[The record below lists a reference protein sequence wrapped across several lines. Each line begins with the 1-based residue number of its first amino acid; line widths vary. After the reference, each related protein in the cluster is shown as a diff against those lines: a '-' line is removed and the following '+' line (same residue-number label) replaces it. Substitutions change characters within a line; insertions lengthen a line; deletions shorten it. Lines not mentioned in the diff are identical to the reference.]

1 MDANIRSLKEVLPY
15 PFSKNRL
22 TGWLQKGNIN
32 MKNRKP
38 TKYAGIFSYESK
50 GMKLY
55 GLKFSHKGTQV
66 QKQGYT
72 SLATARQA
80 RAEISTAIETGEYF
94 KKEYT
99 LDEYFEIYANLK
111 VKSGKWNKT
120 TEKTFKATYKMI
132 SNDLKKKK
140 LEEISRQDIQM
151 LNIKLGEQYRST
163 TISAVLGLLSSILEH
178 AYQNE
183 VLTRNR
189 AKGIEPVKSKKH
201 KFKKELSMK
210 DFNIVKKYIKN
221 HYDIMVQ
228 VAFMLLS
235 YGLRRGEVLAIRQS
249 AIIFQNNATKIHI
262 DKSRTAL
269 YPDGKGTK
277 TGKNRD
283 IFITAEDTELL
294 KKAIK
299 LSKERYVANKNISY
313 TEDAWLLVQK
323 NGEPFRISS
332 LNSILI
338 TVKKKTGINITPH
351 ILRHFFAT
359 QAQSTNINPRLIANF
374 LGHENVSMTDHY
386 SHPTDEGG
394 ILVME
399 KVNQKLN

>member
-1 MDANIRSLKEVLPY
+1 
-15 PFSKNRL
+15 
-22 TGWLQKGNIN
+22 

-38 TKYAGIFSYESK
+38 TKYVGIFSYESK

-94 KKEYT
+94 KQEYT
-99 LDEYFEIYANLK
+99 LDEYFEIYVNLK

-120 TEKTFKATYKMI
+120 SEETLKKVYNMI
-132 SNDLKKKK
+132 SANLKKKK
-140 LEEISRQDIQM
+140 LEDISRQDIQL
-151 LNIKLGEQYRST
+151 LNINLGEKYRSN
-163 TISAVLGLLSSILEH
+163 TISSVLGLLSSVLEH

-183 VLTRNR
+183 VLSRNR
-189 AKGIEPVKSKKH
+189 AKGIEPVKSNKP
-201 KFKKELSMK
+201 KFNKELSIE
-210 DFNIVKKYIKN
+210 DFNTIKKYIHD

-235 YGLRRGEVLAIRQS
+235 YGLRRGEILAIRQS
-249 AIIFQNNATKIHI
+249 VITFKDNVTKIHI
-262 DKSRTAL
+262 DKSRTRL
-269 YPDGKGTK
+269 YRDGKGTK
-277 TGKNRD
+277 TGKERD
-283 IFITAEDTELL
+283 IFITLEDTELL

-299 LSKERYVANKNISY
+299 LSKERYLASKNKSY
-313 TEDAWLLVQK
+313 NEDEWLLVEQS
-323 NGEPFRISS
+323 GESFY
-332 LNSILI
+332 I
-338 TVKKKTGINITPH
+338 TKMNNIFANIKRKTGINITPH

-359 QAQSTNINPRLIANF
+359 QAQATNVNPRLIANF
-374 LGHENVSMTDHY
+374 LGHTNISMTDHY
-386 SHPTDEGG
+386 SHPTDDGG
-394 ILVME
+394 ILVMK

>member
-1 MDANIRSLKEVLPY
+1 
-15 PFSKNRL
+15 
-22 TGWLQKGNIN
+22 

-80 RAEISTAIETGEYF
+80 RAEISTEIETGEYF

-120 TEKTFKATYKMI
+120 TEKTLKQIYKMI
-132 SNDLKKKK
+132 DENLKKKK
-140 LEEISRQDIQM
+140 LEDISRQDIQL
-151 LNIKLGEQYRST
+151 LNIKLGEKYRSK
-163 TISAVLGLLSSILEH
+163 TIAAVLGLLSSTLEQ

-183 VLTRNR
+183 VVSRNR
-189 AKGIEPVKSKKH
+189 AKGIEPVKSSKP
-201 KFKKELSMK
+201 KFSKELSLE
-210 DFNIVKKYIKN
+210 DFNIIKKYIHD

-235 YGLRRGEVLAIRQS
+235 YGLRRGEVLAIRKS
-249 AIIFQNNATKIHI
+249 VITFKDNLTKIHI
-262 DKSRTAL
+262 DKSRTRL
-269 YPDGKGTK
+269 YPDGKCTK
-277 TGKNRD
+277 TGKERD
-283 IFITAEDTELL
+283 IFITTDDTDLL

-299 LSKERYVANKNISY
+299 LSKEYYMANKNTSY
-313 TEDAWLLVQK
+313 TEDAWILVEQ
-323 NGEPFRISS
+323 NGEPFYIEKM
-332 LNSILI
+332 NTIFI
-338 TVKKKTGINITPH
+338 DVKKKTGINITPH

-359 QAQSTNINPRLIANF
+359 QAQSSNINPRLIANF
-374 LGHENVSMTDHY
+374 LGHTNVSMTDHY

-399 KVNQKLN
+399 KVNQKIN

>member
-1 MDANIRSLKEVLPY
+1 
-15 PFSKNRL
+15 
-22 TGWLQKGNIN
+22 

-99 LDEYFEIYANLK
+99 LDEYFEIYVNLK

-120 TEKTFKATYKMI
+120 SETTFTTIYDMI
-132 SNDLKKKK
+132 STSLKKKK
-140 LEEISRQDIQM
+140 LEDISRQDIQM
-151 LNIKLGEQYRST
+151 LNIKLGEKYRSS
-163 TISAVLGLLSSILEH
+163 TISSILGLLSSVLEH

-183 VLTRNR
+183 VLSRNR
-189 AKGIEPVKSKKH
+189 AKGIEPVKSNKPQ
-201 KFKKELSMK
+201 FNKELSLE
-210 DFNIVKKYIKN
+210 DFNVIKKYIFD

-249 AIIFQNNATKIHI
+249 VITFKDNVTKIHI
-262 DKSRTAL
+262 DRSRTVL

-277 TGKNRD
+277 TGQERD
-283 IFITAEDTELL
+283 IFINEDDTE
-294 KKAIK
+294 
-299 LSKERYVANKNISY
+299 
-313 TEDAWLLVQK
+313 
-323 NGEPFRISS
+323 F
-332 LNSILI
+332 
-338 TVKKKTGINITPH
+338 
-351 ILRHFFAT
+351 
-359 QAQSTNINPRLIANF
+359 
-374 LGHENVSMTDHY
+374 
-386 SHPTDEGG
+386 
-394 ILVME
+394 
-399 KVNQKLN
+399 

>member
-1 MDANIRSLKEVLPY
+1 
-15 PFSKNRL
+15 
-22 TGWLQKGNIN
+22 

-99 LDEYFEIYANLK
+99 LDEYFQIYVNLK
-111 VKSGKWNKT
+111 VKSGKWNKNSEGT
-120 TEKTFKATYKMI
+120 LRKIYAMI
-132 SNDLKKKK
+132 SQKLKDKKM
-140 LEEISRQDIQM
+140 EDISRQDIQL
-151 LNIKLGEQYRST
+151 LNIALGQKYRT
-163 TISAVLGLLSSILEH
+163 KTISSILGLLSSIFEH

-183 VLTRNR
+183 FLSRNR
-189 AKGIEPVKSKKH
+189 AKGIEPVQNDKQ
-201 KFKKELSMK
+201 KFSKELLLE
-210 DFNIVKKYIKN
+210 DFSIVKKYVADHCDVI
-221 HYDIMVQ
+221 VQ
-228 VAFMLLS
+228 AMFMLLS
-235 YGLRRGEVLAIRQS
+235 YGLRRGETLAIRQS
-249 AIIFQNNATKIHI
+249 VIKYEEHFTKIHI
-262 DKSRTAL
+262 DKSRTEY

-277 TGKNRD
+277 TGKERD
-283 IFITAEDTELL
+283 IFITTEDTALL

-299 LSKERYVANKNISY
+299 LSKERYIANKNINYS
-313 TEDAWLLVQK
+313 K
-323 NGEPFRISS
+323 NSWIFVGATGEPLPVQYINRIF
-332 LNSILI
+332 NNI
-338 TVKKKTGINITPH
+338 TLQTGIKITPH

-359 QAQSTNINPRLIANF
+359 QAQSSNINPRLVADF
-374 LGHENVSMTDHY
+374 LGHKNIAMTNHY
-386 SHPTDEGG
+386 THATDDGG

-399 KVNQKLN
+399 KVNQKIN

>member
-1 MDANIRSLKEVLPY
+1 
-15 PFSKNRL
+15 
-22 TGWLQKGNIN
+22 
-32 MKNRKP
+32 MKNRKS

-111 VKSGKWNKT
+111 IKSGKWNKT
-120 TEKTFKATYKMI
+120 SERTLTQIYKMI
-132 SNDLKKKK
+132 DDNLKKKK
-140 LEEISRQDIQM
+140 LEDISRQDIQL
-151 LNIKLGEQYRST
+151 LNIKLGKKYRSK
-163 TISAVLGLLSSILEH
+163 TISAILGLLSSTLEH

-183 VLTRNR
+183 VLSRNR
-189 AKGIEPVKSKKH
+189 AKGIEPVKSSKP
-201 KFKKELSMK
+201 KFSKELSLE
-210 DFNIVKKYIKN
+210 DFNIIKKYIHD
-221 HYDIMVQ
+221 HYDVMVQ

-249 AIIFQNNATKIHI
+249 VLTFKDNVTKIHI
-262 DKSRTAL
+262 DKSRTKM
-269 YPDGKGTK
+269 YPDGKCTK
-277 TGKNRD
+277 TGKKRD

-299 LSKERYVANKNISY
+299 LSKERYVANKNRSY
-313 TEDAWLLVQK
+313 TEDAWILVEP
-323 NGEPFRISS
+323 NGEPFYIEKM
-332 LNSILI
+332 NSVFV
-338 TVKKKTGINITPH
+338 TVESRTGIKITPH
-351 ILRHFFAT
+351 VLRHFFAT
-359 QAQSTNINPRLIANF
+359 QAQSTNVNPRLIANF
-374 LGHENVSMTDHY
+374 LGHTNISMTDHY
-386 SHPTDEGG
+386 THPTDEGG

>member
-1 MDANIRSLKEVLPY
+1 
-15 PFSKNRL
+15 
-22 TGWLQKGNIN
+22 

-72 SLATARQA
+72 SLSTARQA

-94 KKEYT
+94 KQEYT
-99 LDEYFEIYANLK
+99 LDEYFEIYVNLK

-120 TEKTFKATYKMI
+120 SEETLKKVYNMI
-132 SNDLKKKK
+132 SANLKKKK
-140 LEEISRQDIQM
+140 LEDISRQDIQL
-151 LNIKLGEQYRST
+151 LNINLGEKYRSN
-163 TISAVLGLLSSILEH
+163 TISSVLGLLSSVLEH

-183 VLTRNR
+183 VLSRNR
-189 AKGIEPVKSKKH
+189 AKGIEPVKSNKP
-201 KFKKELSMK
+201 KFNKELSIE
-210 DFNIVKKYIKN
+210 DFNTIKKYIHD

-235 YGLRRGEVLAIRQS
+235 YGLRRGEILAIRQS
-249 AIIFQNNATKIHI
+249 VITFKDNVTKIHI
-262 DKSRTAL
+262 DKSRTRL
-269 YPDGKGTK
+269 YRDGKGTK
-277 TGKNRD
+277 TGKERD
-283 IFITAEDTELL
+283 IFITLEDTELL

-299 LSKERYVANKNISY
+299 LSKERYLASKNKSY
-313 TEDAWLLVQK
+313 NEDEWLLVEQ
-323 NGEPFRISS
+323 NGESFY
-332 LNSILI
+332 I
-338 TVKKKTGINITPH
+338 TKMNNIFANIKRKTGINITPH

-359 QAQSTNINPRLIANF
+359 QAQATNVNPRLIANF
-374 LGHENVSMTDHY
+374 LGHTNISMTDHY
-386 SHPTDEGG
+386 SHPTDDGG
-394 ILVME
+394 ILVMK

>member
-1 MDANIRSLKEVLPY
+1 
-15 PFSKNRL
+15 
-22 TGWLQKGNIN
+22 
-32 MKNRKP
+32 MKNRKT

-66 QKQGYT
+66 QKQEYT

-120 TEKTFKATYKMI
+120 TEKTVKQIYKMI
-132 SNDLKKKK
+132 DDDLKKKK
-140 LEEISRQDIQM
+140 LEDISRQDIQM
-151 LNIKLGEQYRST
+151 FNIKLGEKYRSK
-163 TISAVLGLLSSILEH
+163 TISAVLGLLSSTLEH

-183 VLTRNR
+183 VLSRNR
-189 AKGIEPVKSKKH
+189 AKGIEPVKSSKP
-201 KFKKELSMK
+201 KFSKELSLE
-210 DFNIVKKYIKN
+210 DYNIIKKYIHD

-228 VAFMLLS
+228 VAFMLLL
-235 YGLRRGEVLAIRQS
+235 YGLRRGELLAIRKS
-249 AIIFQNNATKIHI
+249 VITFKDNVNKIHF
-262 DKSRTAL
+262 DKSHTRL
-269 YPDGKGTK
+269 YPDDKCTK
-277 TGKNRD
+277 TGKERD
-283 IFITAEDTELL
+283 IFITSDDTELL

-299 LSKERYVANKNISY
+299 LSKEYYMANKNISY
-313 TEDAWLLVQK
+313 TEEAWLLFEQ
-323 NGEPFRISS
+323 NGEPFYVEKI
-332 LNSILI
+332 NII
-338 TVKKKTGINITPH
+338 FIEIKKITGINITPH

-359 QAQSTNINPRLIANF
+359 QAQPTNINPKLIANF
-374 LGHENVSMTDHY
+374 LGHTNISMTDHY
-386 SHPTDEGG
+386 THATDEGG

-399 KVNQKLN
+399 KINQKSTSKYNRKKIQYNTVYLFTTLKIGK

>member
-1 MDANIRSLKEVLPY
+1 
-15 PFSKNRL
+15 
-22 TGWLQKGNIN
+22 

-120 TEKTFKATYKMI
+120 SEKTYTTAYKMI
-132 SNDLKKKK
+132 SIDLKKKK
-140 LEEISRQDIQM
+140 LEDISRQDIQM
-151 LNIKLGEQYRST
+151 LNIKLGEKYRST
-163 TISAVLGLLSSILEH
+163 TISATLGLLSSILEH

-183 VLTRNR
+183 FLSRNR
-189 AKGIEPVKSKKH
+189 AKGIEPVKSNKP
-201 KFKKELSMK
+201 KFNKELSLE
-210 DFNIVKKYIKN
+210 DFNIVKKYVKD

-235 YGLRRGEVLAIRQS
+235 YGLRRGEVLAIRES
-249 AIIFQNNATKIHI
+249 VVEFKDNVTKIHI

-283 IFITAEDTELL
+283 IFITEDDTVLL
-294 KKAIK
+294 KKAIQ
-299 LSKERYVANKNISY
+299 LSKERYVANKKTSY
-313 TEDAWLLVQK
+313 TKDAWLLVGK
-323 NGEPFRISS
+323 NGEPFIIQL
-332 LNSILI
+332 LNNVFKHI
-338 TVKKKTGINITPH
+338 KKKTGINITPH

-374 LGHENVSMTDHY
+374 LGHANISMTDKYTHA
-386 SHPTDEGG
+386 TDDGG

-399 KVNQKLN
+399 KVNQKIN

>member
-1 MDANIRSLKEVLPY
+1 
-15 PFSKNRL
+15 
-22 TGWLQKGNIN
+22 
-32 MKNRKP
+32 MKNRKS

-111 VKSGKWNKT
+111 VKSGKWNKSSEKIYT
-120 TEKTFKATYKMI
+120 TAYNMI
-132 SNDLKKKK
+132 SAELKKKK

-151 LNIKLGEQYRST
+151 FNIQLGEKYRST
-163 TISAVLGLLSSILEH
+163 TISTTLGLLSSVLEH

-183 VLTRNR
+183 LLTRNR
-189 AKGIEPVKSKKH
+189 AKGIEPVKSNKP
-201 KFKKELSMK
+201 KFNKELSLE
-210 DFNIVKKYIKN
+210 DFNIIKKHIHD

-228 VAFMLLS
+228 VSFMLLS
-235 YGLRRGEVLAIRQS
+235 YGLRRGEVLAIRES
-249 AIIFQNNATKIHI
+249 VVEFKDNVTKIHI
-262 DKSRTAL
+262 DKSRTVL

-283 IFITAEDTELL
+283 IFIAEDDTILL

-299 LSKERYVANKNISY
+299 LSKERYVANKNTSY
-313 TEDAWLLVQK
+313 TKDRWLLVRK
-323 NGEPFRISS
+323 NGEPFQIFE
-332 LNSILI
+332 LNNIFI
-338 TVKKKTGINITPH
+338 NIKKKTGINITPH

-374 LGHENVSMTDHY
+374 LGHANISMTDHY

-399 KVNQKLN
+399 KVNQKIN

>member
-1 MDANIRSLKEVLPY
+1 
-15 PFSKNRL
+15 
-22 TGWLQKGNIN
+22 

-72 SLATARQA
+72 SLVTARQA

-99 LDEYFEIYANLK
+99 LDEYFEIYSNLK
-111 VKSGKWNKT
+111 IKSGKWNKSSERTYT
-120 TEKTFKATYKMI
+120 TAYNMI
-132 SNDLKKKK
+132 STDLKKKK

-151 LNIKLGEQYRST
+151 FNIQLGEKYRST
-163 TISAVLGLLSSILEH
+163 TIAATLGLLSSVLEH

-189 AKGIEPVKSKKH
+189 AKGIEPVKSNKP
-201 KFKKELSMK
+201 KFSKELSLE
-210 DFNIVKKYIKN
+210 DFNIIKKYI
-221 HYDIMVQ
+221 HDYYDIMVQ
-228 VAFMLLS
+228 VSFMLLS
-235 YGLRRGEVLAIRQS
+235 YGLRRGEVLAIRES
-249 AIIFQNNATKIHI
+249 VVSFKDNVTKIHI

-283 IFITAEDTELL
+283 IFITEDDTELL

-299 LSKERYVANKNISY
+299 LSKERYIANKNTSY
-313 TEDAWLLVQK
+313 TKDAWLLVGK
-323 NGEPFRISS
+323 NGEPFSTQL
-332 LNSILI
+332 LNNIFKHI
-338 TVKKKTGINITPH
+338 KKKTGINITPH

-374 LGHENVSMTDHY
+374 LGHANVSMTDHY

-399 KVNQKLN
+399 KVNQKIN

>member
-1 MDANIRSLKEVLPY
+1 
-15 PFSKNRL
+15 
-22 TGWLQKGNIN
+22 

-72 SLATARQA
+72 SLATAKQA

-120 TEKTFKATYKMI
+120 SEETLQKVYNMI
-132 SNDLKKKK
+132 SANLKKKK
-140 LEEISRQDIQM
+140 LEDISRQDIQV
-151 LNIKLGEQYRST
+151 LNIKLGEKYRST
-163 TISAVLGLLSSILEH
+163 TISAVLGLLSSVLEH

-183 VLTRNR
+183 VLSRNR
-189 AKGIEPVKSKKH
+189 AKGIEPVKSNKT
-201 KFKKELSMK
+201 KFSKELSLE
-210 DFNIVKKYIKN
+210 DFNVIKKYVYD

-228 VAFMLLS
+228 TAFMLLS
-235 YGLRRGEVLAIRQS
+235 YGLRRGEILAIRQS
-249 AIIFQNNATKIHI
+249 VITFKDNVTKIHI
-262 DKSRTAL
+262 DKSRTRL

-277 TGKNRD
+277 TGKERD
-283 IFITAEDTELL
+283 IFITLEDTELL

-299 LSKERYVANKNISY
+299 LSKERYLAIKNRSY
-313 TEDAWLLVQK
+313 NEDEWLLVEQ
-323 NGEPFRISS
+323 NGEPFYITKM
-332 LNSILI
+332 NNILANI
-338 TVKKKTGINITPH
+338 KQKTRINITPH

-359 QAQSTNINPRLIANF
+359 QAQATNVNPRLIANF
-374 LGHENVSMTDHY
+374 LGHTNVSMTDHY

>member
-1 MDANIRSLKEVLPY
+1 
-15 PFSKNRL
+15 
-22 TGWLQKGNIN
+22 

-80 RAEISTAIETGEYF
+80 RTEISTAIETGEYF

-111 VKSGKWNKT
+111 VKSGKWNKN
-120 TEKTFKATYKMI
+120 TELNVNTIYKIIHDTFGHKC
-132 SNDLKKKK
+132 
-140 LEEISRQDIQM
+140 LEEISRHDIQ
-151 LNIKLGEQYRST
+151 LFNIELGKKYRYA
-163 TISAVLGLLSSILEH
+163 TINTILGVLDSVLEH

-183 VLTRNR
+183 VLSRNR
-189 AKGIEPVKSKKH
+189 AKGIEPVKNDKE
-201 KFKKELSMK
+201 KFNKELSVS
-210 DFNIVKKYIKN
+210 DFNIVKKYIHD

-228 VAFMLLS
+228 AMFMLLS

-249 AIIFQNNATKIHI
+249 VIYFEATFTKIHI
-262 DKSRTAL
+262 DRSRTAL
-269 YPDGKGTK
+269 YPEGKGTK
-277 TGKNRD
+277 TGKERD
-283 IFITAEDTELL
+283 IFITIEDTELL

-299 LSKERYVANKNISY
+299 LSKERYIANKNKTFSEESWIFVNAY
-313 TEDAWLLVQK
+313 GEDYYVQK
-323 NGEPFRISS
+323 MTSVLVATQKS
-332 LNSILI
+332 
-338 TVKKKTGINITPH
+338 TGIHVTPH

-359 QAQSTNINPRLIANF
+359 QAQATNINPRLVANF
-374 LGHENVSMTDHY
+374 LGHTNVSMTDHY
-386 SHPTDEGG
+386 THATDDGG
-394 ILVME
+394 ILVMQ
-399 KVNQKLN
+399 KVNQKIN

>member
-1 MDANIRSLKEVLPY
+1 
-15 PFSKNRL
+15 
-22 TGWLQKGNIN
+22 

-80 RAEISTAIETGEYF
+80 RTEISTAIETGEYF

-120 TEKTFKATYKMI
+120 TEKTLKQIYKMI
-132 SNDLKKKK
+132 DDDLKRKK
-140 LEEISRQDIQM
+140 LEDISRQDVQL
-151 LNIKLGEQYRST
+151 LNIKLGEKYRST
-163 TISAVLGLLSSILEH
+163 TISAVLVLLSSILEH

-183 VLTRNR
+183 VLTRHR
-189 AKGIEPVKSKKH
+189 AKGIEAVKSNKP
-201 KFKKELSMK
+201 KFSKELSLE
-210 DFNIVKKYIKN
+210 DFNTIKKYIHD

-249 AIIFQNNATKIHI
+249 AITFKDNVTKIHI
-262 DKSRTAL
+262 DTSRTSL
-269 YPDGKGTK
+269 YPDGKCTK
-277 TGKNRD
+277 TGKERD
-283 IFITAEDTELL
+283 IFISAEYTELL
-294 KKAIK
+294 RKAIK
-299 LSKERYVANKNISY
+299 LSKERYMANKDKSY
-313 TEDAWLLVQK
+313 TEDAWLLVEK
-323 NGEPFRISS
+323 NGEPFYVSKMNTIF
-332 LNSILI
+332 IKI
-338 TVKKKTGINITPH
+338 KKITGINITPH

-374 LGHENVSMTDHY
+374 LGHTNVSMTDHY

>member
-1 MDANIRSLKEVLPY
+1 
-15 PFSKNRL
+15 
-22 TGWLQKGNIN
+22 
-32 MKNRKP
+32 MKNRKA

-50 GMKLY
+50 RMKLY

-111 VKSGKWNKT
+111 IKSGKWNKT
-120 TEKTFKATYKMI
+120 SEKTFKKLHKMI
-132 SNDLKKKK
+132 SDNLKKKK
-140 LEEISRQDIQM
+140 LEDISRQDIQ
-151 LNIKLGEQYRST
+151 LFNIELGKKYRSNS
-163 TISAVLGLLSSILEH
+163 ILLVLGLLSSVLEH

-183 VLTRNR
+183 VLSRNR
-189 AKGIEPVKSKKH
+189 AKGIEPVKSH
-201 KFKKELSMK
+201 KPKFSKELSLE
-210 DFNIVKKYIKN
+210 DFNVVKKYVYD
-221 HYDIMVQ
+221 HYDIMIQ
-228 VAFMLLS
+228 TAFMLLS

-249 AIIFQNNATKIHI
+249 VITFKDNVTKIHI
-262 DKSRTAL
+262 DKSRTEV

-277 TGKNRD
+277 TGKERD
-283 IFITAEDTELL
+283 IFINAEDTELL
-294 KKAIK
+294 KKAIN
-299 LSKERYVANKNISY
+299 LSKERYIASKGRSY
-313 TEDAWLLVQK
+313 NEDAWLLVEQ
-323 NGEPFRISS
+323 NGEPFHIAKM
-332 LNSILI
+332 NSIFV
-338 TVKKKTGINITPH
+338 TVEKKTGVKITPH
-351 ILRHFFAT
+351 VLRHFFAT

-374 LGHENVSMTDHY
+374 LGHTKVTMTDHY
-386 SHPTDEGG
+386 SHPTDDGG

>member
-1 MDANIRSLKEVLPY
+1 
-15 PFSKNRL
+15 
-22 TGWLQKGNIN
+22 

-38 TKYAGIFSYESK
+38 TKYVGIFSYESK

-99 LDEYFEIYANLK
+99 LDEYFEIYSNLK

-120 TEKTFKATYKMI
+120 SENIYVKTYSII
-132 SNDLKKKK
+132 SDKFGKKK
-140 LEEISRQDIQM
+140 LEDISRHDIQ
-151 LNIKLGEQYRST
+151 LFNIELGTKYRNNS
-163 TISAVLGLLSSILEH
+163 IRIILSLLSSILEH

-183 VLTRNR
+183 ILSRNR
-189 AKGIEPVKSKKH
+189 AKGIEVVKNDKP
-201 KFKKELSMK
+201 KFSKELSVE
-210 DFNIVKKYIKN
+210 DYNIIKKHIHD

-228 VAFMLLS
+228 AMFMLLS
-235 YGLRRGEVLAIRQS
+235 YGLRRGEVLAIRLS
-249 AIIFQNNATKIHI
+249 AIEFQKSVTKIHI
-262 DKSRTAL
+262 DKSRTRF
-269 YPDGKGTK
+269 YQNGKETK
-277 TGKNRD
+277 TGNERD
-283 IFITAEDTELL
+283 IFISLEDTELL

-299 LSKERYVANKNISY
+299 LSKERYMANKNAKFSVDSWIFVD
-313 TEDAWLLVQK
+313 E
-323 NGEPFRISS
+323 NGEMFYIEKMNSVFRI
-332 LNSILI
+332 
-338 TVKKKTGINITPH
+338 TKRRTGINISAH

-359 QAQSTNINPRLIANF
+359 QAQSSNINPRLVANF
-374 LGHENVSMTDHY
+374 LGHHTLAMTDHY
-386 SHPTDEGG
+386 THATDEGG

-399 KVNQKLN
+399 KVNQKIN

>member
-1 MDANIRSLKEVLPY
+1 
-15 PFSKNRL
+15 
-22 TGWLQKGNIN
+22 

-72 SLATARQA
+72 SLTTARQA
-80 RAEISTAIETGEYF
+80 RTEISSAIETGEYF

-111 VKSGKWNKT
+111 IKSGKWNKT
-120 TEKTFKATYKMI
+120 TEKTLKQIYKMI
-132 SNDLKKKK
+132 DDNLKKKK
-140 LEEISRQDIQM
+140 LEDISRQDIQ
-151 LNIKLGEQYRST
+151 LFNIELGKKYRNTS
-163 TISAVLGLLSSILEH
+163 ISAVLGLLSSVLEH

-189 AKGIEPVKSKKH
+189 AKGIEHVKSDKP
-201 KFKKELSMK
+201 KFSKELSLE
-210 DFNIVKKYIKN
+210 DFNVVKKYIN
-221 HYDIMVQ
+221 DHYDIMIQ

-235 YGLRRGEVLAIRQS
+235 YGLRRGEVLAIRKS
-249 AIIFQNNATKIHI
+249 VITFKDNVTKIHI
-262 DKSRTAL
+262 DRSRTLL
-269 YPDGKGTK
+269 YPEGKSTK
-277 TGKNRD
+277 TGKERD
-283 IFITAEDTELL
+283 IFITLEDTELL

-299 LSKERYVANKNISY
+299 LSKERYVASKNRSY
-313 TEDAWLLVQK
+313 SEDAWLLVEQC
-323 NGEPFRISS
+323 GEPFYIAKM
-332 LNSILI
+332 NTIFEEI
-338 TVKKKTGINITPH
+338 KKKTGVNITPH

-374 LGHENVSMTDHY
+374 LGHTNVSMTDHY
-386 SHPTDEGG
+386 SHPTDEGS

>member
-1 MDANIRSLKEVLPY
+1 
-15 PFSKNRL
+15 
-22 TGWLQKGNIN
+22 

-55 GLKFSHKGTQV
+55 GLKFSHKGTQI

-80 RAEISTAIETGEYF
+80 RTEISTAIETGEYF

-120 TEKTFKATYKMI
+120 TEKTLKQIYKMI
-132 SNDLKKKK
+132 DGDLKKKK
-140 LEEISRQDIQM
+140 LEDISRQDIQM
-151 LNIKLGEQYRST
+151 FNIKLGEKYRSK
-163 TISAVLGLLSSILEH
+163 TISAVLGLLSSTLEH

-183 VLTRNR
+183 VLSRNR
-189 AKGIEPVKSKKH
+189 AKGIEPVKSSKP
-201 KFKKELSMK
+201 KFSKELSLE
-210 DFNIVKKYIKN
+210 DFNIIKKYIHD

-235 YGLRRGEVLAIRQS
+235 YGLRRGELLAIRKS
-249 AIIFQNNATKIHI
+249 VITFKDNVTKIHI
-262 DKSRTAL
+262 DKSRTRL
-269 YPDGKGTK
+269 YPDGKCTK
-277 TGKNRD
+277 TGKERD
-283 IFITAEDTELL
+283 IFITSDDTELL

-299 LSKERYVANKNISY
+299 LSKEYYMANKNISY
-313 TEDAWLLVQK
+313 TEEAWLLVEQ
-323 NGEPFRISS
+323 NGEPFYVEKMNTIF
-332 LNSILI
+332 IEI
-338 TVKKKTGINITPH
+338 KKTTGINITPH

-359 QAQSTNINPRLIANF
+359 QAQSSNINPRLIANF
-374 LGHENVSMTDHY
+374 LGHTNVSMTDHY

-399 KVNQKLN
+399 KVNQKIN

>member
-1 MDANIRSLKEVLPY
+1 
-15 PFSKNRL
+15 
-22 TGWLQKGNIN
+22 
-32 MKNRKP
+32 MKNRKS

-111 VKSGKWNKT
+111 VKSGKWNKSSERTYT
-120 TEKTFKATYKMI
+120 TTYKMI
-132 SNDLKKKK
+132 SIDLKKKK

-163 TISAVLGLLSSILEH
+163 TISCVLGLLSSILEH

-183 VLTRNR
+183 VLSRNR
-189 AKGIEPVKSKKH
+189 AKGIEPVKSNKP
-201 KFKKELSMK
+201 KFNKELSME
-210 DFNIVKKYIKN
+210 DFNIVKKYVKD

-228 VAFMLLS
+228 TAFMLLS
-235 YGLRRGEVLAIRQS
+235 YGLRRGEVLAIRES
-249 AIIFQNNATKIHI
+249 AVEFKDNVTKIHI
-262 DKSRTAL
+262 DKSRTVL

-277 TGKNRD
+277 TGKERD
-283 IFITAEDTELL
+283 IFITQEDTVLL

-299 LSKERYVANKNISY
+299 LSKERYVANKKTSY
-313 TEDAWLLVQK
+313 TKDAWLLVGK
-323 NGEPFRISS
+323 NGEPFIIQL
-332 LNSILI
+332 LNNVFKHI
-338 TVKKKTGINITPH
+338 KKKTGINITPH

-374 LGHENVSMTDHY
+374 LGHANISMTDKYTHA
-386 SHPTDEGG
+386 TDDGG

-399 KVNQKLN
+399 KVNQKIN

>member
-1 MDANIRSLKEVLPY
+1 
-15 PFSKNRL
+15 
-22 TGWLQKGNIN
+22 

-80 RAEISTAIETGEYF
+80 RTEISTAIETGEYF

-99 LDEYFEIYANLK
+99 LDEYFKIYANLK

-120 TEKTFKATYKMI
+120 TEKTLKQIYKMI
-132 SNDLKKKK
+132 DDDLKRKK
-140 LEEISRQDIQM
+140 LEDISRQDIQM
-151 LNIKLGEQYRST
+151 FNIKLGEKYRSK
-163 TISAVLGLLSSILEH
+163 TISAVLGLLSSVLEH

-183 VLTRNR
+183 VLSRNR
-189 AKGIEPVKSKKH
+189 AKGIEPVKSNKP
-201 KFKKELSMK
+201 KFSKELSLE
-210 DFNIVKKYIKN
+210 DFNVIKKYVYD

-235 YGLRRGEVLAIRQS
+235 YGLRRGEVLAIRKS
-249 AIIFQNNATKIHI
+249 VITFKDNVTKIHI
-262 DKSRTAL
+262 DKSRTRL
-269 YPDGKGTK
+269 YPNGKCTK
-277 TGKNRD
+277 TGKERD
-283 IFITAEDTELL
+283 IFITSDDTELL

-299 LSKERYVANKNISY
+299 LSKEYYMANKNISY
-313 TEDAWLLVQK
+313 TEDAWLLVEQ
-323 NGEPFRISS
+323 NGEPFYIEKM
-332 LNSILI
+332 NTIFI
-338 TVKKKTGINITPH
+338 EIKKTTGINITPH

-359 QAQSTNINPRLIANF
+359 QAQSSNINPRLIANF
-374 LGHENVSMTDHY
+374 LGHTNVSMTDHY

-399 KVNQKLN
+399 KVNQKIN

>member
-1 MDANIRSLKEVLPY
+1 
-15 PFSKNRL
+15 
-22 TGWLQKGNIN
+22 
-32 MKNRKP
+32 MKNRKA

-80 RAEISTAIETGEYF
+80 RTEISTAIETGEYF

-120 TEKTFKATYKMI
+120 SEETITKIYNMI
-132 SNDLKKKK
+132 SDNLKKKK
-140 LEEISRQDIQM
+140 LEDISRQDIQL
-151 LNIKLGEQYRST
+151 LNIKLGEKYRSK
-163 TISAVLGLLSSILEH
+163 TISAILGLLSSVLEH

-183 VLTRNR
+183 VLSRNR
-189 AKGIEPVKSKKH
+189 AKGIEPVKSNKP
-201 KFKKELSMK
+201 KFSKELSIE
-210 DFNIVKKYIKN
+210 DFNIIKKYIHD
-221 HYDIMVQ
+221 HYDLMVQ

-235 YGLRRGEVLAIRQS
+235 YGLRRGELLAIRKS
-249 AIIFQNNATKIHI
+249 VITFKDNVTKIHI
-262 DKSRTAL
+262 DKSRTRL
-269 YPDGKGTK
+269 YRNGKGTK
-277 TGKNRD
+277 TGKERD
-283 IFITAEDTELL
+283 IFITPDDTRLL

-299 LSKERYVANKNISY
+299 LSKERYMANQSRSY
-313 TEDAWLLVQK
+313 TEDAWLLVEK
-323 NGEPFRISS
+323 NGEPFYIEKI
-332 LNSILI
+332 NSIFI
-338 TVKKKTGINITPH
+338 KIKKKTGINITPH

-374 LGHENVSMTDHY
+374 LGHTNISMTDHY
-386 SHPTDEGG
+386 THATDDGG

-399 KVNQKLN
+399 KINQKLN

>member
-1 MDANIRSLKEVLPY
+1 MPY
-15 PFSKNRL
+15 PFSQNRL
-22 TGWLQKGNIN
+22 TGWYKKGNIN
-32 MKNRKP
+32 MKNRKS

-111 VKSGKWNKT
+111 VKSGKWNKSSERTYT
-120 TEKTFKATYKMI
+120 TTYKMI
-132 SNDLKKKK
+132 SIDLKKKK

-151 LNIKLGEQYRST
+151 LYIKLGEQYRST
-163 TISAVLGLLSSILEH
+163 TISCVLGLLSSILEH

-183 VLTRNR
+183 VLSRNR
-189 AKGIEPVKSKKH
+189 AKGIEPVKSNKP
-201 KFKKELSMK
+201 KFNKELSLE
-210 DFNIVKKYIKN
+210 DFNVVKKYIHD

-235 YGLRRGEVLAIRQS
+235 YGLRRGEVLAIRES
-249 AIIFQNNATKIHI
+249 SVEFKDNVTKIHI
-262 DKSRTAL
+262 DKSRTVL

-277 TGKNRD
+277 TGKERD
-283 IFITAEDTELL
+283 IFITQEDTVLL

-299 LSKERYVANKNISY
+299 LSKERYVANKKTSY
-313 TEDAWLLVQK
+313 TKDAWLLVGK
-323 NGEPFRISS
+323 NGEPFIIQL
-332 LNSILI
+332 LNNVFKHI
-338 TVKKKTGINITPH
+338 KKKTGINITPH

-374 LGHENVSMTDHY
+374 LGHANISMTDKYTHA
-386 SHPTDEGG
+386 TDDGG

-399 KVNQKLN
+399 KVNQKIN

>member
-1 MDANIRSLKEVLPY
+1 
-15 PFSKNRL
+15 
-22 TGWLQKGNIN
+22 

-80 RAEISTAIETGEYF
+80 RTEISTAIETGEYF

-120 TEKTFKATYKMI
+120 TEKTLKQIYKMI
-132 SNDLKKKK
+132 DGDLKKKK
-140 LEEISRQDIQM
+140 LEDISRQDIQM
-151 LNIKLGEQYRST
+151 FNIKLGEKYRSK
-163 TISAVLGLLSSILEH
+163 TISAVLGLLSSTLEH

-183 VLTRNR
+183 VLSRNR
-189 AKGIEPVKSKKH
+189 AKGIEPVKSSKP
-201 KFKKELSMK
+201 KFSKELSLE
-210 DFNIVKKYIKN
+210 DFNIIKKYIHD

-235 YGLRRGEVLAIRQS
+235 YGLRRGELLAIRKS
-249 AIIFQNNATKIHI
+249 VITFKDNVTKIHI
-262 DKSRTAL
+262 DKSRTRL
-269 YPDGKGTK
+269 YPDGKCTK
-277 TGKNRD
+277 TGKERD
-283 IFITAEDTELL
+283 IFITSDDTELL

-299 LSKERYVANKNISY
+299 LSKEYYMANKNISY
-313 TEDAWLLVQK
+313 TEEAWLLVEQ
-323 NGEPFRISS
+323 NGEPFYVEKMNTIF
-332 LNSILI
+332 IEI
-338 TVKKKTGINITPH
+338 KKTTGINITPH

-359 QAQSTNINPRLIANF
+359 QAQSSNINPRLIANF
-374 LGHENVSMTDHY
+374 LGHTNVSMTDHY

-399 KVNQKLN
+399 KVNQKIN

>member
-1 MDANIRSLKEVLPY
+1 
-15 PFSKNRL
+15 
-22 TGWLQKGNIN
+22 
-32 MKNRKP
+32 MKNRKA

-99 LDEYFEIYANLK
+99 LDEYFNIYANLK
-111 VKSGKWNKT
+111 IKSGKWNKSS
-120 TEKTFKATYKMI
+120 EKTYTTAYKMI
-132 SNDLKKKK
+132 SIDLKKKK
-140 LEEISRQDIQM
+140 LEDISRQDIQM
-151 LNIKLGEQYRST
+151 LNIKLGEKYRST
-163 TISAVLGLLSSILEH
+163 TISATLGLLSSILEH

-183 VLTRNR
+183 FLSRNR
-189 AKGIEPVKSKKH
+189 AKGIEPVKSNKP
-201 KFKKELSMK
+201 KFNKELSLE
-210 DFNIVKKYIKN
+210 DFNVVKKYI
-221 HYDIMVQ
+221 HDHFDIMVQ
-228 VAFMLLS
+228 VSFMLLS
-235 YGLRRGEVLAIRQS
+235 YGLRRGEVLAIRES
-249 AIIFQNNATKIHI
+249 AVEFKDNVTKIHI
-262 DKSRTAL
+262 DKSRTVL

-277 TGKNRD
+277 TGKERD
-283 IFITAEDTELL
+283 IFITQEDTVLL

-299 LSKERYVANKNISY
+299 LSKERYVANKKISY
-313 TEDAWLLVQK
+313 TKDAWLLVGK
-323 NGEPFRISS
+323 NGEPFIIQL
-332 LNSILI
+332 LNNVFKHI
-338 TVKKKTGINITPH
+338 KKKTGINITPH

-374 LGHENVSMTDHY
+374 LGHANISMTDKYTHA
-386 SHPTDEGG
+386 TDDGG

-399 KVNQKLN
+399 KVNQKIN

>member
-1 MDANIRSLKEVLPY
+1 
-15 PFSKNRL
+15 
-22 TGWLQKGNIN
+22 
-32 MKNRKP
+32 MKNRKA

-99 LDEYFEIYANLK
+99 LDEYFELYANLK

-120 TEKTFKATYKMI
+120 TEETLKQVYNMI
-132 SNDLKKKK
+132 TDNLKKKK
-140 LEEISRQDIQM
+140 LEDISRQDIQL
-151 LNIKLGEQYRST
+151 LNIKLGEKYRSN
-163 TISAVLGLLSSILEH
+163 TISAVLGLLSSVLEH

-189 AKGIEPVKSKKH
+189 AKGIEPVKSNKP
-201 KFKKELSMK
+201 KFNKELSIE
-210 DFNIVKKYIKN
+210 DFNIIKN
-221 HYDIMVQ
+221 YIHDHYDIMVQ
-228 VAFMLLS
+228 TAFMLLS
-235 YGLRRGEVLAIRQS
+235 YGLRRGEILGIRESVVL
-249 AIIFQNNATKIHI
+249 FKDNVTKIHI
-262 DKSRTAL
+262 DRSRTVL
-269 YPDGKGTK
+269 YPDGKSTK
-277 TGKNRD
+277 TGQERD
-283 IFITAEDTELL
+283 IFINEDDTELL

-299 LSKERYVANKNISY
+299 LSKERYLANKNTSY
-313 TEDAWLLVQK
+313 TKDSWILVRK
-323 NGEPFRISS
+323 NGEPFYIDEM
-332 LNSILI
+332 NSVFKSI
-338 TVKKKTGINITPH
+338 KKKTGIKITPH
-351 ILRHFFAT
+351 TLRHFFAT
-359 QAQSTNINPRLIANF
+359 QAQATNINPRLIANF
-374 LGHENVSMTDHY
+374 LGHTNVSMTDHY